1 MSGGR
6 ACAASRRN
14 QLLYQMEDWLC
25 WIVTDSMSATP
36 YAFFMGLE
44 LYGLLFTHTNIFYIS
59 YLCEYGV
66 VEADLPYSFIH
77 CDLKDHSCTQ
87 VSLD

>member
-1 MSGGR
+1 
-6 ACAASRRN
+6 
-14 QLLYQMEDWLC
+14 
-25 WIVTDSMSATP
+25 MSATP
-36 YAFFMGLE
+36 YAFFKRLGP
-44 LYGLLFTHTNIFYIS
+44 YSQLFTNTNIFYIS

-66 VEADLPYSFIH
+66 VEADFPYSFIY